1 MEKYYESRREKG
13 CYFFSL
19 GEIQYWRTVFWV
31 VMVAS
36 RRTLNYLI
44 RLTNPTPGDFFMA
57 DKKPLT
63 KTQIIAELAETTALS
78 KKDVTTVVDAL
89 SELIKKSL
97 GKKGAGTFTLPG
109 VLKVYKQHVKAKPAQ
124 KNVPNPLKP
133 GTFSDRPAKPAHD
146 RVKIKALKSLKEVV

>member
-1 MEKYYESRREKG
+1 MLLLFARRNPVFANGILG
-13 CYFFSL
+13 CQGDDPPNAQFRF
-19 GEIQYWRTVFWV
+19 
-31 VMVAS
+31 AS
-36 RRTLNYLI
+36 A
-44 RLTNPTPGDFFMA
+44 NPTKEIFFMA

-63 KTQIIAELAETTALS
+63 KTQIIAELAETTELS
-78 KKDVTTVVDAL
+78 KKDVTSVVDAL
-89 SELIKKSL
+89 SELIRKSL

-109 VLKVYKQHVKAKPAQ
+109 ILKVYKQHVKAKPAQ